1 MIQIHYVINSLSELV
16 QDGKNGVIFQNAA
29 GLVNQL
35 EVTDVP
41 LVLITEINHLGR
53 SIIAETSERV
63 SKNAQACKSA
73 KFVQTCSRP

>member
-1 MIQIHYVINSLSELV
+1 MIQTHYVINSLSELV

-53 SIIAETSERV
+53 SIIAETSKRV
-63 SKNAQACKSA
+63 SKNAQACKST
-73 KFVQTCSRP
+73 KFVQMCSRP